1 MLLTALNP
9 GDKLLLP
16 RNAHRSVAGGLVL
29 GGIDVVYMY
38 PEYNADFAL
47 QTQVTPQ
54 AVEAALEADSSIK
67 AVLLT
72 SPNYYGIA
80 ADVAKIAAICHAHNA
95 VLLVDEAHGPHLG
108 FSELLPPSALQC
120 GADACAQSTH
130 KIVGAMTQC
139 SMLQVQGKNLD
150 LQRAADVMSILTTTS
165 PNYLLMGSLD
175 AARAQLQC
183 FGKEMAETAV
193 AATEKLRRLCAAHAG
208 LRVLEEKDCCGLRLD
223 TTKVTVDFS
232 AWGYTGIE
240 VGDYLRQAGVAV
252 ELVDAKNVL
261 FLVTYADNTVDYDAA
276 LCRIDAVLC
285 ALERKNSRRLW
296 CRR

>member
-1 MLLTALNP
+1 
-9 GDKLLLP
+9 
-16 RNAHRSVAGGLVL
+16 
-29 GGIDVVYMY
+29 
-38 PEYNADFAL
+38 
-47 QTQVTPQ
+47 
-54 AVEAALEADSSIK
+54 
-67 AVLLT
+67 
-72 SPNYYGIA
+72 
-80 ADVAKIAAICHAHNA
+80 
-95 VLLVDEAHGPHLG
+95 
-108 FSELLPPSALQC
+108 
-120 GADACAQSTH
+120 
-130 KIVGAMTQC
+130 MTQC

-193 AATEKLRRLCAAHAG
+193 AAAEKLRRLCAAHAG

-285 ALERKNSRRLW
+285 ALEQKKQPQTVVPEVKAVPVTASVLPLREVFFKKKKTVSLLEAQGRVCAEQVSFYPPGIPVLLPGELITQEIITYCKLLKDLGLPVSGPADSTLQTIRVIEDGE
-296 CRR
+296 